1 MFFAVLLYGSE
12 SAESVSV
19 FGIAFT
25 DKNDIIDF
33 GKADPKAPTKI
44 FLQDALSLSLY
55 QQNGKKRIGTE
66 EMNEIKNT
74 KSDFEQKI
82 DNLKQMLQSSR
93 RVVFLGGA
101 GVSTESG
108 ISDFRSENGI
118 FKAFQ
123 QFGYPPEELLSHTFF
138 VRKPDIFF
146 RYYKTLLLTTDAKP
160 NAAHAALAKL
170 EAQGKLT
177 AVVTQ
182 NIDGLHQLAGSKNV
196 YELHGSIHRNHC
208 MRCNRFF
215 DAEYVKNHSG
225 IPYCPCGGMIK
236 PDVVLY
242 EESLDPD
249 VLAGA
254 VAHISRADMLIVGG
268 TSLQVYPAAGLIN
281 YYSGNKLVL
290 INKTITPYDSYANL
304 VINDSIGKVLSAA
317 VE

>member
-101 GVSTESG
+101 RC
-108 ISDFRSENGI
+108 FNR
-118 FKAFQ
+118 KRH
-123 QFGYPPEELLSHTFF
+123 FGFS
-138 VRKPDIFF
+138 
-146 RYYKTLLLTTDAKP
+146 
-160 NAAHAALAKL
+160 
-170 EAQGKLT
+170 Q
-177 AVVTQ
+177 
-182 NIDGLHQLAGSKNV
+182 
-196 YELHGSIHRNHC
+196 
-208 MRCNRFF
+208 
-215 DAEYVKNHSG
+215 
-225 IPYCPCGGMIK
+225 
-236 PDVVLY
+236 
-242 EESLDPD
+242 
-249 VLAGA
+249 
-254 VAHISRADMLIVGG
+254 
-268 TSLQVYPAAGLIN
+268 
-281 YYSGNKLVL
+281 
-290 INKTITPYDSYANL
+290 
-304 VINDSIGKVLSAA
+304 
-317 VE
+317 